1 MEMCNAYYPK
11 LCVDVVFC
19 NLVIVF
25 GAKMNIALKYY
36 HTYWMLI
43 TTFESLV
50 LPLIKFSHY

>member
-25 GAKMNIALKYY
+25 GAKMNIALSYILNVDY
-36 HTYWMLI
+36 HFWKSCI
-43 TTFESLV
+43 A
-50 LPLIKFSHY
+50 ID